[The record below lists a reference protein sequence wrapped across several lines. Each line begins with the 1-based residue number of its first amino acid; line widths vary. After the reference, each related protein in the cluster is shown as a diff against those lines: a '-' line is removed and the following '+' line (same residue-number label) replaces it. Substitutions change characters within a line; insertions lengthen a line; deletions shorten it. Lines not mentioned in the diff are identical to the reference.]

1 MVVSNNV
8 GIGNFSSAN
17 PAYKLDVKGSLGVTL
32 GVNFGSGLDVAKS
45 IIAQEDIQA
54 KGDFVSA
61 DGSAGITCTGNGM
74 VAIVDDRGDAH
85 ELTFKNG
92 LLVTYEIN

>member
-1 MVVSNNV
+1 M
-8 GIGNFSSAN
+8 
-17 PAYKLDVKGSLGVTL
+17 

-61 DGSAGITCTGNGM
+61 SGNAGITKTGSSK

-85 ELTFKNG
+85 ELEFENG
-92 LLVTYEIN
+92 LLIDYKVQSP